1 MHQLLMKTAKKN
13 ALLTAILATFTASA
27 QNSNE
32 LQSLDQINLAYS
44 GDETRLGVGITENG
58 NFIGDFLKSFNT
70 TYRSNWMGQAWYSD
84 GAGGIELDYHWIS
97 AQSEQALIDNA
108 QDYKVNKFFFA
119 LDQNTFDDR
128 KFSIGGGRESEDLF
142 WNAYGSKATTGRRL
156 INDLSVFT
164 DDIIVGTSGNHITNQ
179 ARTIE
184 DITRIYEQPY
194 DWGLGGRLGKYFDS
208 NLVRLTGGLDYETGD
223 FNSNQFTAS
232 IDVEKY
238 FANTGHSIALHV
250 ESLSKDGDFVT
261 DKSDT
266 RAFLMYRYDFG
277 KTFQPTERYEEVKVV
292 DEVALAQL
300 KEQRRTV
307 VQNKID
313 LSSMAF
319 FNLDSAVLREDTKA
333 MLIDVTNQI
342 KSLKLGSKINIV
354 GHTCW
359 LGTDQYNQKLSEKRA
374 KAAQDFFAS
383 QGISISEI
391 QSSGK
396 GESEPAFDNNGP
408 DIAKNR
414 RVAISFLS
422 IEEDFKQGVVAADE
436 VPVKWVKQPIKI
448 APSWLAR
455 ALRNPAKH
463 KRTVDVYKFEEKESI
478 TTLGAVVVLNTAPV
492 ANSDALTV
500 LRNSDAT
507 LIDVLTND
515 SDPENDDLSITNV
528 SQPSNG
534 TVVNNG
540 TSITYTPNTG
550 FIGEDI
556 IQYTVDDGHGD
567 QAQAQVTITVEN
579 NAPVATDD
587 SVIATGTEPLT
598 INVINNDSDSDGSVL
613 SIVSVTQGQNG
624 SVIINS
630 GGTVTYQ
637 ANLGFMGTDT
647 FTYTIE
653 DEEGAQSTAVVT
665 VAVQEPANS
674 APTAVD
680 DLYFVPLNGSF
691 DLNPLENDSD
701 IDGDVISVVSVDTTN
716 LRGTLSVNE
725 DGTMHYQAPLL
736 FRGEDPFTYTITDS
750 HGNTSTARVIMCV
763 ED

>member
-1 MHQLLMKTAKKN
+1 MKMAKKN
-13 ALLTAILATFTASA
+13 VLLTAILATFTASA
-27 QNSNE
+27 QNTNE

-58 NFIGDFLKSFNT
+58 DFIGDFLKSFNT
-70 TYRSNWMGQAWYSD
+70 TYRSNWLAQAWYSD

-97 AQSEQALIDNA
+97 TESEQNLIDNA
-108 QDYKVNKFFFA
+108 QDYNVNKLFLA

-128 KFSIGGGRESEDLF
+128 KLTIGGGRESEDLF
-142 WNAYGSKATTGRRL
+142 WNIYGSKATTGRRL
-156 INDLSVFT
+156 VSDVSVFT
-164 DDIIVGTSGNHITNQ
+164 NDIIVGTLGTHVTNQ
-179 ARTIE
+179 SRTIE

-194 DWGLGGRLGKYFDS
+194 DWGFGGRLGKYFDN

-223 FNSNQFTAS
+223 FSSDQFTAS

-250 ESLSKDGDFVT
+250 ESLSKDGNFVT

-277 KTFQPTERYEEVKVV
+277 KTFQPTERYQEVKVV
-292 DEVALAQL
+292 DEVALARL
-300 KEQRRTV
+300 KEERRTV
-307 VQNKID
+307 IQNKID

-319 FNLDSAVLREDTKA
+319 FNLDSAILREDTKA
-333 MLIDVTNQI
+333 MLADVVTQI

-359 LGTDQYNQKLSEKRA
+359 LGTDQYNQSLSERRA
-374 KAAQDFFAS
+374 TAAQNFFIEH
-383 QGISISEI
+383 GIEINQI

-422 IEEDFKQGVVAADE
+422 LEEDFKQGIVAADE
-436 VPVKWVKQPIKI
+436 VPVKWVKQPIKT

-478 TTLGAVVVLNTAPV
+478 TTLGAVVELNSQPTALED
-492 ANSDALTV
+492 NISV
-500 LRNSDAT
+500 LRNST
-507 LIDVLTND
+507 GILIDVLNND
-515 SDPENDDLSITNV
+515 SDPENDTLTISDVI
-528 SQPSNG
+528 QPANG

-540 TSITYTPNTG
+540 TSLTYTPNNG
-550 FIGEDI
+550 FIGADTLE
-556 IQYTVDDGHGD
+556 YTIDDGHGD

-587 SVIATGTEPLT
+587 SVIATGTDPLI
-598 INVINNDSDSDGSVL
+598 INVTNNDSDSDGSIL
-613 SIVSVTQGQNG
+613 TIVSVTQGQNG
-624 SVIINS
+624 SVNINS
-630 GGTVTYQ
+630 DGTVTYQ
-637 ANLGFMGTDT
+637 ANLGFMGTDS

-653 DEEGAQSTAVVT
+653 DEDGAQSTATVT
-665 VAVQEPANS
+665 VIVEEPANS

-680 DLYFVPLNGSF
+680 DLYLVMMNGVYDF
-691 DLNPLENDSD
+691 NPLENDSD
-701 IDGDVISVVSVDTTN
+701 IDGDTISILSVDTSL
-716 LRGTLSVNE
+716 LRGTLTFSE
-725 DGTMHYQAPLL
+725 DGTMQYSAPFL
-736 FRGEDPFTYTITDS
+736 FSGNDSFTYTITDNN
-750 HGNTSTARVIMCV
+750 GNTATATVIMCV
-763 ED
+763 SD

>member
-1 MHQLLMKTAKKN
+1 MKTAKKN
-13 ALLTAILATFTASA
+13 TLLTAILATFAASA
-27 QNSNE
+27 QNTNE

-44 GDETRLGVGITENG
+44 GDETRLGIGITENG
-58 NFIGDFLKSFNT
+58 DFIGDFLKSFNT
-70 TYRSNWMGQAWYSD
+70 TYRSNWMAQGWYSD
-84 GAGGIELDYHWIS
+84 GAGGLELDYHWI
-97 AQSEQALIDNA
+97 AADSEQVLIDKA
-108 QDYKVNKFFFA
+108 QDYKVNKLFLA

-128 KFSIGGGRESEDLF
+128 KLTIGGGRESEDLF
-142 WNAYGSKATTGRRL
+142 WNINASKATTGRRL
-156 INDLSVFT
+156 VSDVSVFT
-164 DDIIVGTSGNHITNQ
+164 NDIIVGTLGTHVTNQ

-194 DWGLGGRLGKYFDS
+194 DWGFGGRLGKYFDQ

-223 FNSNQFTAS
+223 FSSKQFTAS

-238 FANTGHSIALHV
+238 FANTGHSLALHV
-250 ESLSKDGDFVT
+250 ESLNKDGDFVT

-277 KTFQPTERYEEVKVV
+277 KTFQPTERYEEVKMV
-292 DEVALAQL
+292 DEVALARL
-300 KEQRRTV
+300 KEERRTV
-307 VQNKID
+307 IQNKID

-333 MLIDVTNQI
+333 ALADVVKQI

-359 LGTDQYNQKLSEKRA
+359 LGTEQYNQKLSEKRA
-374 KAAQDFFAS
+374 KAAQDFFVEH
-383 QGISISEI
+383 GIDISDI

-422 IEEDFKQGVVAADE
+422 LEEDFKQGEVAADE
-436 VPVKWVKQPIKI
+436 VPVKWVKQPIKT

-478 TTLGAVVVLNTAPV
+478 TTLGAVVELNTAPA
-492 ANSDALTV
+492 ANNDALTV
-500 LRNSDAT
+500 LRNSNAI

-515 SDPENDDLSITNV
+515 SDPENDDLSITDV
-528 SQPSNG
+528 TQPNNG
-534 TVVNNG
+534 TIVNNG
-540 TSITYTPNTG
+540 TSLTYTPNTG
-550 FIGEDI
+550 FIGEET
-556 IQYTVDDGHGD
+556 IQYTIDDGHGD
-567 QAQAQVTITVEN
+567 QAQAQVIITVEN

-587 SVIATGTEPLT
+587 SVIATGTDPLI
-598 INVINNDSDSDGSVL
+598 INVTSNDSDSDGTVL

-624 SVIINS
+624 SVNINS
-630 GGTVTYQ
+630 DGTVTYQ
-637 ANLGFMGTDT
+637 ANLGFMGTDS

-653 DEEGAQSTAVVT
+653 DEDGAQSTATVSVT
-665 VAVQEPANS
+665 VEEPANS

-680 DLYFVPLNGSF
+680 DLYLVPMNGAF
-691 DLNPLENDSD
+691 DFNPIENDSD
-701 IDGDVISVVSVDTTN
+701 IDGDTLTILSVDTSLLN
-716 LRGTLSVNE
+716 GTLTFDEN
-725 DGTMHYQAPLL
+725 GAMHYQAPFL
-736 FRGEDPFTYTITDS
+736 FAGNDSFTYTITDS
-750 HGNTSTARVIMCV
+750 NGNTATATVIMCV
-763 ED
+763 AD

>member
-1 MHQLLMKTAKKN
+1 MKTAKKN
-13 ALLTAILATFTASA
+13 ILLTAILATFTASA
-27 QNSNE
+27 QNTNE

-44 GDETRLGVGITENG
+44 ADETRLGVGITENG
-58 NFIGDFLKSFNT
+58 DFIGDFLKSFNT
-70 TYRSNWMGQAWYSD
+70 TYRSNWMAQAWYSD
-84 GAGGIELDYHWIS
+84 GAGGVELDYHWVS
-97 AQSEQALIDNA
+97 ADSEQALIDNA
-108 QDYKVNKFFFA
+108 QDYKVNKLFFA

-128 KFSIGGGRESEDLF
+128 KLTIGGGRESEDLF
-142 WNAYGSKATTGRRL
+142 WNIYGSKATTGRRL
-156 INDLSVFT
+156 TSDVSVFT
-164 DDIIVGTSGNHITNQ
+164 NDIIVGTLGSHVTNQ
-179 ARTIE
+179 SRTIE

-194 DWGLGGRLGKYFDS
+194 DWGFGGRLGKYFDN

-223 FNSNQFTAS
+223 FSSDQFTAS

-292 DEVALAQL
+292 DEVALARL
-300 KEQRRTV
+300 KEERRTV

-333 MLIDVTNQI
+333 MLADVVAQI

-359 LGTDQYNQKLSEKRA
+359 LGTEQYNQKLSEKRA
-374 KAAQDFFAS
+374 KAAQDFFVAH
-383 QGISISEI
+383 GIDTNDI

-422 IEEDFKQGVVAADE
+422 LEEDFKEGVVAADE
-436 VPVKWVKQPIKI
+436 VPVKWVKQPIKT

-463 KRTVDVYKFEEKESI
+463 KRTVDVYTFEEKESI
-478 TTLGAVVVLNTAPV
+478 TTLGAVVELNNAP
-492 ANSDALTV
+492 AASDDSLTV
-500 LRNSDAT
+500 LRNSSAT

-515 SDPENDDLSITNV
+515 TDPENDDLSISDVT
-528 SQPSNG
+528 QPSNG
-534 TVVNNG
+534 TIVNNG
-540 TSITYTPNTG
+540 TSLTYTPNTG
-550 FIGEDI
+550 FIGEEI

-567 QAQAQVTITVEN
+567 QAQAQVIIAVEN

-587 SVIATGTEPLT
+587 SVIATGTDPLI
-598 INVINNDSDSDGSVL
+598 INVTANDSDSDGSVL
-613 SIVSVTQGQNG
+613 SIVAVTQGQNG
-624 SVIINS
+624 SVNINS
-630 GGTVTYQ
+630 DGTVTYQ
-637 ANLGFMGTDT
+637 ANLGYLGTDS

-653 DEEGAQSTAVVT
+653 DEDGAQSTAVVNVT
-665 VAVQEPANS
+665 VEPPANS

-680 DLYFVPLNGSF
+680 DLYLVPVNGSYDF
-691 DLNPLENDSD
+691 NPIDNDSD
-701 IDGDVISVVSVDTTN
+701 IDGDTLTILSVDTSTLN
-716 LRGTLSVNE
+716 GTLTYDEN
-725 DGTMHYQAPLL
+725 GTMHYQAPFLYA
-736 FRGEDPFTYTITDS
+736 GNDSFTYTISDGN
-750 HGNTSTARVIMCV
+750 GNTATATVIMCV
-763 ED
+763 AD

>member
-1 MHQLLMKTAKKN
+1 MKMAKKN
-13 ALLTAILATFTASA
+13 VLLTAILATFTASA
-27 QNSNE
+27 QNTNE

-58 NFIGDFLKSFNT
+58 DFIGDFLKSFNT
-70 TYRSNWMGQAWYSD
+70 TYRSNWLAQAWYSD

-97 AQSEQALIDNA
+97 TESEQNLIDNA
-108 QDYKVNKFFFA
+108 QDYKVNKLFLA

-128 KFSIGGGRESEDLF
+128 KLTIGGGRESEDLF
-142 WNAYGSKATTGRRL
+142 WNIYGSKATTGRRL
-156 INDLSVFT
+156 VSDVSVFT
-164 DDIIVGTSGNHITNQ
+164 NDIIVGTLGTHVTNQ
-179 ARTIE
+179 SRTIE

-194 DWGLGGRLGKYFDS
+194 DWGFGGRLGKYFDN

-223 FNSNQFTAS
+223 FSSDQFTAS

-250 ESLSKDGDFVT
+250 ESLSKDGNFVT

-277 KTFQPTERYEEVKVV
+277 KTFQPTERYQEVKVV
-292 DEVALAQL
+292 DEVALARL
-300 KEQRRTV
+300 KEERRTV
-307 VQNKID
+307 IQNKID

-319 FNLDSAVLREDTKA
+319 FNLDSAILREDTKA
-333 MLIDVTNQI
+333 MLADVVTQI

-359 LGTDQYNQKLSEKRA
+359 LGTDQYNQSLSERRA
-374 KAAQDFFAS
+374 TAAQNFFIEH
-383 QGISISEI
+383 GIEINQI

-422 IEEDFKQGVVAADE
+422 LEEDFKQGIVAADE
-436 VPVKWVKQPIKI
+436 VPVKWVKQPIKT

-478 TTLGAVVVLNTAPV
+478 TTLGAVVELNSQPTALED
-492 ANSDALTV
+492 NISV
-500 LRNSDAT
+500 LRNST
-507 LIDVLTND
+507 GILIDVLNND
-515 SDPENDDLSITNV
+515 SDPENDTLTISDVI
-528 SQPSNG
+528 QPANG

-540 TSITYTPNTG
+540 TSLTYTPNNG
-550 FIGEDI
+550 FIGADTLE
-556 IQYTVDDGHGD
+556 YTIDDGHGD

-587 SVIATGTEPLT
+587 SVIATGTDPLI
-598 INVINNDSDSDGSVL
+598 INVTNNDSDSDGSIL
-613 SIVSVTQGQNG
+613 TIVSVTQGQNG
-624 SVIINS
+624 SVNINS
-630 GGTVTYQ
+630 DGTVTYQ
-637 ANLGFMGTDT
+637 ANLGFMGTDS

-653 DEEGAQSTAVVT
+653 DEDGAQSTATVT
-665 VAVQEPANS
+665 VIVEEPANS

-680 DLYFVPLNGSF
+680 DLYLVMMNGVYDF
-691 DLNPLENDSD
+691 NPLENDSD
-701 IDGDVISVVSVDTTN
+701 IDGDTISILSVDTSL
-716 LRGTLSVNE
+716 LRGTLTFSE
-725 DGTMHYQAPLL
+725 DGTMQYSAPFL
-736 FRGEDPFTYTITDS
+736 FSGNDSFTYTITDNN
-750 HGNTSTARVIMCV
+750 GNTATATVIMCV
-763 ED
+763 SD